1 VVIDLLGDPVNG
13 IFLVVD
19 GDVVFANDS
28 AESLDLVIHLLL
40 VDSETIDLETR
51 LSINCVEDSK
61 TVVKLASFEVK
72 ELDLLLFWLNS
83 SVQILDFEIKHKLEL
98 FKFLGLFL
106 ELVNLLF
113 SNTDI
118 TILFGD
124 LFFKSRCFLA
134 EFLVLDILFADK
146 ELLIVN

>member
-13 IFLVVD
+13 IFLVVN
-19 GDVVFANDS
+19 GDVVFANNS

-51 LSINCVEDSK
+51 LSINRVEDSK

-98 FKFLGLFL
+98 LKFLGLFL

-124 LFFKSRCFLA
+124 LFFKSRCLFA